1 MNFNTKLF
9 CIKGEEVGEDAVRYR
24 MDNWRKKSASRSRDT
39 GHFPADGAASAWGQ
53 SLSPALS
60 RTEPVPSTAL
70 EPILSPALPR
80 DRSCPQHCP
89 APPASGAGREG
100 GLWPWSDSRLKQ
112 RWGSTRARGW
122 SKGQTARKDGKRE
135 ALKVEVVFNN
145 QYLFTSELHLHLH
158 INPVF
163 TLF

>member
-24 MDNWRKKSASRSRDT
+24 MDNSRKKSASRSRDT

-53 SLSPALS
+53 SLSPALLWNRS
-60 RTEPVPSTAL
+60 CPQHCPGTEPVPSTARHL
-70 EPILSPALPR
+70 RPAVP
-80 DRSCPQHCP
+80 
-89 APPASGAGREG
+89 GREG